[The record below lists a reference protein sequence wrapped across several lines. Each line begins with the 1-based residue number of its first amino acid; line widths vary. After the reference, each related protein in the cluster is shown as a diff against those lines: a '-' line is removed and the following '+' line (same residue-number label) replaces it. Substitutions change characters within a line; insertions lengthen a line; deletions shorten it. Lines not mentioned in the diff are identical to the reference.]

1 MKKNLFITMAVM
13 LSVTACEPQDKEQQ
27 QQQQQQKF
35 EAVAAGENL
44 FIQYCSACHVRK
56 GRGNY
61 LKNIP
66 VDLLARR
73 SEAELMTWI
82 RGSDK
87 HREMP
92 NFTQLSDEK
101 RQQLSMYLLSQTGN

>member
-1 MKKNLFITMAVM
+1 M
-13 LSVTACEPQDKEQQ
+13 LSMTACEPQDKE
-27 QQQQQQKF
+27 QQQQKF

-44 FIQYCSACHVRK
+44 FTQFCSTCHVRK

-66 VDLLARR
+66 ADLLTRR

-92 NFTQLSDEK
+92 NFAQLSDEE
-101 RQQLSMYLLSQTGN
+101 RQQLSLYLLSQIGK